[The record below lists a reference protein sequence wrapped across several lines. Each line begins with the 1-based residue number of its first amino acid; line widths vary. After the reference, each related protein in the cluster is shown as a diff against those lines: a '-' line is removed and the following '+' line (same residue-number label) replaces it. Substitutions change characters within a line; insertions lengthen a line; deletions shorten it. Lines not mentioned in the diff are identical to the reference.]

1 MDLEAM
7 VDSADSA
14 LIRKT
19 AILLVFRVLNAANP
33 VSHHPTLIGKLCLL
47 LLVGKPKTVLHA
59 F

>member
-1 MDLEAM
+1 M